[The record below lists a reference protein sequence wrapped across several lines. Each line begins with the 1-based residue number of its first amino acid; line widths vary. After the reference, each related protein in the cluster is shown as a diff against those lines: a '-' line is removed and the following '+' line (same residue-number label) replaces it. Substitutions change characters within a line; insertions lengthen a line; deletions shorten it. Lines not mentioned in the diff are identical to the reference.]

1 MASSF
6 HDVFDQPACSQLLPC
21 PLWLLQLHPAPCPGG
36 CAVHVEPFA
45 AGRATAAKRLGAKK
59 RHSVMAL
66 GAQSISCLQPQLIAC
81 SHSTSTCSRDLFC
94 PSLPARR
101 QEKEPE
107 QRLTFGMYHQLGLH
121 ESAPG
126 AASCSALSWWQCLE
140 VSPCCG
146 QCCLPAPW
154 QAECSV

>member
-6 HDVFDQPACSQLLPC
+6 HHVFDQPACSQLLPC

-36 CAVHVEPFA
+36 CAVHMEPIP
-45 AGRATAAKRLGAKK
+45 AGRSTAAKRFGAKK

-66 GAQSISCLQPQLIAC
+66 GGQNISAYSP
-81 SHSTSTCSRDLFC
+81 S
-94 PSLPARR
+94 SLPAATPPHPAAGTPSILPLSARR
-101 QEKEPE
+101 QEREPGW
-107 QRLTFGMYHQLGLH
+107 RLTFGMYHQLGLH

-126 AASCSALSWWQCLE
+126 AASCPALCWWQCLE

-146 QCCLPAPW
+146 QCWLPAPW